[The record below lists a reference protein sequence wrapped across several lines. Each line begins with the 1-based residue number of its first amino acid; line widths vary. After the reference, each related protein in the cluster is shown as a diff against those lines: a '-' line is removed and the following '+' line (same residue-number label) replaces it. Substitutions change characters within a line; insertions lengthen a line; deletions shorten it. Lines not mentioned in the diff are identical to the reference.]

1 MNMTIAV
8 MITQTDKK
16 QFQYSQSNVI
26 SNCRKCCKGDL
37 QMLWSRD
44 CSYRSSLS
52 EILECGWSREV
63 GEQVLQES
71 RQMDITDHGYSFD

>member
-1 MNMTIAV
+1 
-8 MITQTDKK
+8 
-16 QFQYSQSNVI
+16 
-26 SNCRKCCKGDL
+26 
-37 QMLWSRD
+37 MLWSRD